1 MLLSAVMI
9 FGMLPVNALA
19 SEVEILMEE
28 DISVA
33 ETAAPETTAAPVE
46 TEAAVAETTQPVQA
60 PVETVPVT
68 EAAPVQEEP
77 VPAVA
82 ETEAAAAAEET
93 EPAFTVTSYTAV
105 PDQMQLTD
113 EELFR
118 GYAEQ
123 QLYGTQV
130 QTFGTAGGAQL
141 SGDEKKAYDALVP
154 YLKQIASGQR
164 TDATIH
170 LGISL
175 GNQNFTGTME
185 NYDADTEVQFTGSDF
200 DQPSLTNVL
209 RALLADMPYELYWFD
224 KVTGVSDLVI
234 SAGGNLHI
242 VFNFQVAANYRG
254 ADALTADASKTGAA
268 AATAAAAQAVVDS
281 VEADENVKTDYD
293 KLVAYK
299 DWICRAVSYNTNA
312 AATNS
317 FVRNSDPWQVIY
329 VFDGDTSTKVVC
341 EGYSKAFQYLCD
353 LTEFDGDVVCY
364 SVTGTMGGGTGA
376 GAHMWNIVTIQGQNY
391 LVDVTNSDS
400 GTAGA
405 NGQLFLAGVPA
416 NANGSYTIS
425 GVTFTYDESTQSL
438 WENSTV
444 LNMSEASFDPAA
456 ATVVGS
462 GSCGS
467 YATWTLDSNGLLT
480 ISGRGAMEDY
490 LLYYDAATPSNAP
503 WDFNAVKKVVVEEN
517 ITHIGNAA
525 FRGCVNLTEVTLP
538 DTVYTIGQGAFEG
551 TQIVTIDLPADLIRL
566 GEQAFRDCTA
576 LTEVILPDAL
586 EEVGN
591 VVFENCTSLKS
602 ATWPAGV
609 TTVSWS
615 AFRNCSA
622 LESVELPDNLIYI
635 DDNAFAYCG
644 ALEAIDLPSGLETI
658 GNGAFFASGLRSIT
672 IPRACEYIG
681 GSAILTLYLQEIQ
694 VEEGNSE
701 YYASDG
707 VLFSGSRLLVFPRGR
722 GGEYT
727 IPDTITSIDA
737 SAFSWTSLE
746 SLTIPAN
753 VTEIPEN
760 SFDGG
765 NSLLKE
771 VHFQGDAQSDWEN
784 IFGEAE
790 CIGYYPPD
798 NDTWKAGRRHLIGMN
813 VTWLEEGSQA
823 EEEDPV
829 EPSEPTNPEI
839 PGEWTVKTQADFVS
853 ELNAAISAGNTDYT
867 LYQQVLTLDS
877 DLTITLPDGFGVYI
891 NSAAIVIPQGKTL
904 TVNGGQNGSG
914 ITFNQGYLNVDGTL
928 NMNAALFLNDNST
941 ATVNGTLNSNVALHV
956 GFWKQDNAAYTAG
969 TLTVNGTMNN
979 RGFFNIAPSNSNC
992 GGIVTVNGTLNS
1004 LRNEPDAE
1012 GNAMHGF
1019 IQLDGTMNVNSGATL
1034 SVAAEIW
1041 NGGILVGGDA
1051 TLAVQSGVD
1060 LSGVEPAMIIY
1071 YPQSNANVSGIPN
1084 NLLLASYEVYST
1096 EEMVSTI
1103 NTINASGYANAEIHP
1118 MGGFLLEQSVT
1129 IPENTVLVLD
1139 NPDHDNYYW
1148 LGMGIGN
1155 NSTLTNNGQIFI
1167 NDWARLAIEG
1177 GSSLVNNGYI
1187 GIAPNGWLMH
1197 MGEFEDNGTVESEG
1211 QFNDGT
1217 MSHDDLVAH
1226 LANANGWVHEMT
1238 TRLERDLTIDLPNG
1252 FFLDTYGRLIVPSGV
1267 TLTLNGN
1274 VEFVGWGEINVED
1287 GGTLIINGTLTIP
1300 EDRGWVN
1307 IYPGAE
1313 CQINGTVNGEIN
1325 YIEGEDPGDTEPYI
1339 SSYWVHDFGEGFFM
1353 NEQYQEN
1360 RQAQMSPGVN
1370 FMWIFYLNVWD
1381 EDAGQWVRTP
1391 LKPEQLGTE
1400 GYVNLVSL
1408 SEYDWAEFKPGEP
1421 NTDCFVNVVIPNE
1434 MAAWDTIAY
1443 ITYNHNGNVLKMP
1456 IYLERDRAAGFYSG
1470 PVASNA
1476 TWMQFGMQINPFG
1489 GNTFYLII
1497 TDEVMTAQNVRM
1509 TNHADKVT
1517 MTKVSNTVYRFDVK
1531 DEVAAN
1537 MWQTGSFH
1545 VNVEVDMYQDGEFQY
1560 TWQRDLSCNPK
1571 DLGRYDAWF
1580 RINGETYT
1588 YYAEGDGFLVSGP
1601 NGSQVGTLPSG
1612 VFYDY
1617 DNNILTLQNATL
1629 EELGLSYHWQERDNQ
1644 GNLVPGGDEHY
1655 DLPNQN
1661 LTLNLIGSNT
1671 ISCDYDAALSLDND
1685 IHVTIGGSGSLYLF
1699 SDNGTGHTNEW
1710 GNYAFNTVQVNGHLT
1725 IAGNT
1730 TVTAEIAGIGKHG
1743 DNDAWLH
1750 AVCGNNGAYLT
1761 VTDSATLNAKLPQ
1774 GARRYDDTDD
1784 YWGGY
1789 AGIENMDGITVEE
1802 NGKLNTDTLNVSD
1815 GRSFTQ
1821 TGGTVT
1827 LNPVG
1832 GIWVDNEGTVGVNYE
1847 GFWMSGGRLDLSGGT
1862 LTINAQVS
1870 SGENG
1875 NFTGIGTENSVVNIS
1890 GGTLNINSNS
1900 QGCSL
1905 GIGCQFNEQGPIAG
1919 TGSTLNVSGGT
1930 ININTAMAM
1939 NAAMDVYPISTA
1951 NFTGGT
1957 INVDMAHF
1965 YFGAVKDNE
1974 PAIIWDG
1981 TTLNGDCVG
1990 IHLDGSFEMRSGT
2003 IHLENLG
2010 FLEANGMVA
2019 INGGTIDLDNSIMRV
2034 NMGTGLAGN
2043 AYVDID
2049 IDDTILAEP
2058 IHAALQNDMY
2068 LSLNDNARID
2078 IDIAGLTGT
2087 DRVIHGILNNGTF
2100 HQMDNATVTVNSDA
2114 NAPVMLSVGQLLL
2127 NDGTLS
2133 LNGGNIALV
2142 QAHDYERSEENRSM
2156 TQVIDGTLNA
2166 NGGRLGILVNGLVV
2180 IEDANGTI
2188 NASARGAANNDI
2200 STWPVAIFVEKQTGN
2215 ADLTGEN
2222 VSEFIVNGGT
2232 VNLTA
2237 VDTSNNEACSK
2248 GLVAWYAPV
2257 VVNGQGETIN
2267 IEAEMAVYSASESAE
2282 ETYFHGDIS
2291 FFDVDANTY
2300 RNLTAI
2306 PMGDG
2311 YVHTVKNGDE
2321 YVGKMVIASGV
2332 DTGLVTQNQL
2342 QAALDA
2348 AWAAGEHEYHLHQMV
2363 TVTSDWV
2370 LSLPENF
2377 VLYVDGTRAGIT
2389 VSSGATLYVNGGMNG
2404 SSITFNQS
2412 TLNVE
2417 GELVLNN
2424 DIFLND
2430 SSTANVSGKLVNNV
2444 ALHVGYWRAGTLNI
2458 TGTLDN
2464 YGYLNIGAITANG
2477 GGTVNVEGTLNN
2489 LSDEEQ
2495 GLNGFI
2501 EHHGVMNVNGTL
2513 NNNMG
2518 MVVCG
2523 GVYIRGTVNNN
2534 SNSIE
2539 MLDEIFPEN
2548 EQTLEI
2554 IAYTGA
2560 VVNNN
2565 GSILN
2570 ASHGVLDLS
2579 KARYNHGQF
2588 PNGEAAE
2595 VLTAYFDDGTVAM
2608 VKGVAIANIYLRYE
2622 GANAQSAMDMVDY
2635 AGANRYGKYIIR
2647 VNGEMTIPEG
2657 AELVINEDSYLVVLY
2672 DGHLILNGT
2681 VYNRG
2686 TMRLF
2691 GADLTIGIDGWLS
2704 NTGLLETFDTGNGNY
2719 RRPQITVDGTM
2730 ENYITGTMDLN
2741 AADCIPGNGMIGN
2754 DLVDGEMGTIEG
2766 LDISRQTVWTGISD
2780 GNGQEQLKSLIQWIR
2795 DEGYRNGMLWLAV
2808 DTTITEQV
2816 IVPENITI
2824 IMQDGEQNGR
2834 KRPTTLTI
2842 APINNETL
2850 EGGWLYSEGYLN
2862 ITESSKIVNNGL
2874 FVIGKNLL
2882 NLMEGA
2888 TIENNGQL
2896 NNMGL
2901 ARIREGSTLINNG
2914 LIQNGS
2920 STGDASMNVEGE
2932 YIHGEN
2938 ASLENMFVVRN
2949 DGIVA
2954 HRAFGVDM
2962 HLQKLVHTI
2971 REELPLHNEASLLRY
2986 FDIVSHSGYI
2996 GGNVYILRDMD
3007 MRSNWYVEPLDWEDE
3022 KYSGFDVDVYV
3033 DGCTLTVP
3041 EVYNTLG
3048 ANTSFYVRNG
3058 GKIDIQGAMFL
3069 HTDMLIQ
3076 DGGTLNVDGTM
3087 NAGTVYVYEGGT
3099 LVANGN
3105 WRGYNPHNYGG
3116 TITGS
3121 AFAMTQ
3127 DQLENLLAQ
3136 AEQDQW
3142 SQVSLRTTFTLERD
3156 LTLNTHLNIMGKGI
3170 KLIVPEGVTL
3180 TIGERAHVAIWHQGE
3195 VEVHGKLVNNG
3206 TVQVGSFGPE
3216 DGITGTLTSDGEIH
3230 NNNSV
3235 YVSSSGQLI
3244 AHGLWI
3250 GNRPE
3255 VAEGGIVGGTAFEM
3269 DQDALEDLIANGQP
3283 LRSQVTLDSN
3293 LVLEG
3298 SLTISSGGHLIVP
3311 KGKTLTVKGYLF
3323 VENGGKIDVEAG
3335 GKLVNNGGIYNHDC
3349 YSNGYIHV
3357 AGSYSGKGIF
3367 QVDAV
3372 MNKIADVTGVAIR
3385 NLNLNYNNAD
3395 EETLHY
3401 AIEAGVGYGMVT
3413 VYTSNTEALAITE
3426 DVTIPANLTLL
3437 INGEA
3442 EIEENVTVTVNGS
3455 LVVYHFEGVNNYVIH
3470 GSLTNN
3476 GSLIL
3481 NKGSYLNIFGDYFGN
3496 APINNGGTIT
3506 PKAQSVTIEAVENIT
3521 IDDKGKANIEQGD
3534 PAPVLRTVVDN
3545 GIAGL
3550 QAVTWTSS
3558 NKKVVDAAQIIDNG
3572 DGTYTI
3578 PVIGGGTTKLTATA
3592 IDGSKK
3598 SDFINL
3604 TVTPAQVKT
3613 LTLTPSELILD
3624 KAGLTDV
3631 ASRTFTI
3638 GAEAQDKHGN
3648 TMTLDKKA
3656 IKWTSSDTKLA
3667 SVKVN
3672 NDGSATLTIA
3682 AGKDGTATITA
3693 QSTDLA
3699 KAAATMTVTVYD
3711 KAPKLGA
3718 AAVTLNPRMETGVN
3732 VALIPGYQNAIEDVS
3747 IDSGLDAVYDPETQ
3761 LLNIKGDP
3769 DLKNGNLNT
3778 KVTVTCEEGEYTLNL
3793 KVTVKST
3800 IPSITIKQNTKMD
3813 LFYKGSTTTLTV
3825 TAKDT
3830 AVVGLELAETDDFY
3844 MDEDGVIHFA
3854 EDLADKYADNAKYK
3868 PDTKADLLVYLEGYS
3883 QPVEKA
3889 ITIGTSATK
3898 LSLSTEPA
3906 SSMVNTNEKF
3916 GMGLE
3921 MFFQLYNKTEKQ
3933 VLDLEDTDVIVITGY
3948 EDEVTTLTDSDELS
3962 LTLKEAKKTTLNIS
3976 VQKED
3981 WMYPVTLKHNVIV
3994 TDKDPAVKLGKS
4006 TLKLN
4011 SNVPNLTDSTSAV
4024 LSNGNLPL
4032 TGFGTDDLFV
4042 STAKEGSDAWS
4053 NAQMIRVEY
4062 ENAGNGGDI
4071 VASILPGMTPKAG
4084 TYTFTAVPD
4093 VNGVDLKA
4101 VTVKVSISSAE
4112 PKLTLGAKGK
4122 LDAIVPESKIVYTVN
4137 KIANVE
4143 GKLDDIVISGIEVNG
4158 ETMDTDLFTLS
4169 DLAVDDKGKQYFT
4182 LGLNPDVQYSTK
4194 ATYKVTFTYELCG
4207 ETFEVKPVNVKVSQS
4222 SLKTKATPEVYVPGQ
4237 AAMAVNL
4244 QLTAPVGAQLAEVV
4258 VNEAKTAKELI
4269 AALDAS
4275 AIGRNL
4281 LEEPEANADLVLTIA
4296 NGSGLAAG
4304 KSYKLALDIIPVGN
4318 ASDAKLTT
4326 VTVNIKIAK

>member
-1 MLLSAVMI
+1 MTNIWKRSIAMLLSAVMI

-200 DQPSLTNVL
+200 DQASLTNVL

-329 VFDGDTSTKVVC
+329 VFDGDTTTKVVC

-444 LNMSEASFDPAA
+444 LNMSEASFDPA
-456 ATVVGS
+456 GS
-462 GSCGS
+462 GAVGM
-467 YATWTLDSNGLLT
+467 T
-480 ISGRGAMEDY
+480 
-490 LLYYDAATPSNAP
+490 DAEFLAAL
-503 WDFNAVKKVVVEEN
+503 
-517 ITHIGNAA
+517 NAA
-525 FRGCVNLTEVTLP
+525 IANGNTEFSLHQETLTLTGN
-538 DTVYTIGQGAFEG
+538 T
-551 TQIVTIDLPADLIRL
+551 TIDLPDGFVLY
-566 GEQAFRDCTA
+566 
-576 LTEVILPDAL
+576 V
-586 EEVGN
+586 N
-591 VVFENCTSLKS
+591 S
-602 ATWPAGV
+602 ATLNVPAGV
-609 TTVSWS
+609 
-615 AFRNCSA
+615 
-622 LESVELPDNLIYI
+622 
-635 DDNAFAYCG
+635 
-644 ALEAIDLPSGLETI
+644 
-658 GNGAFFASGLRSIT
+658 
-672 IPRACEYIG
+672 
-681 GSAILTLYLQEIQ
+681 
-694 VEEGNSE
+694 
-701 YYASDG
+701 
-707 VLFSGSRLLVFPRGR
+707 
-722 GGEYT
+722 
-727 IPDTITSIDA
+727 
-737 SAFSWTSLE
+737 
-746 SLTIPAN
+746 
-753 VTEIPEN
+753 
-760 SFDGG
+760 
-765 NSLLKE
+765 
-771 VHFQGDAQSDWEN
+771 
-784 IFGEAE
+784 
-790 CIGYYPPD
+790 
-798 NDTWKAGRRHLIGMN
+798 
-813 VTWLEEGSQA
+813 
-823 EEEDPV
+823 
-829 EPSEPTNPEI
+829 
-839 PGEWTVKTQADFVS
+839 
-853 ELNAAISAGNTDYT
+853 
-867 LYQQVLTLDS
+867 
-877 DLTITLPDGFGVYI
+877 
-891 NSAAIVIPQGKTL
+891 TL
-904 TVNGGQNGSG
+904 TVNGGQNGSS

-928 NMNAALFLNDNST
+928 NMNTALFLNDNST

-979 RGFFNIAPSNSNC
+979 RGYLNIAPAGTNC
-992 GGIVTVNGTLNS
+992 GAVVTINGTLNS

-1060 LSGVEPAMIIY
+1060 LSGVEPAMIVY
-1071 YPQSNANVSGIPN
+1071 YPQSEANVSGIPN
-1084 NLLLASYEVYST
+1084 NLLMVSYEVYST

-1103 NTINASGYANAEIHP
+1103 NTINANGYANAEIHP

-1148 LGMGIGN
+1148 MGMGVGN

-1211 QFNDGT
+1211 QVNDGT
-1217 MSHDDLVAH
+1217 MSQDELEAH
-1226 LANANGWVHEMT
+1226 LEGANGWVHEMT

-1252 FFLDTYGRLIVPSGV
+1252 FFLDTYGRLIVPNGV
-1267 TLTLNGN
+1267 TLILNGT

-1325 YIEGEDPGDTEPYI
+1325 YIEGEEPGDTEPYI
-1339 SSYWVHDFGEGFFM
+1339 SSYWVHDFGEGFFL

-1360 RQAQMSPGVN
+1360 RQAQMSPGVD

-1421 NTDCFVNVVIPNE
+1421 NTDCFMNVVIPNE

-1497 TDEVMTAQNVRM
+1497 TDEVMTPQNVRM

-1710 GNYAFNTVQVNGHLT
+1710 GNYAFNTVQVNGRLT

-1832 GIWVDNEGTVGVNYE
+1832 GIWVNNEGTVGVNYE

-2019 INGGTIDLDNSIMRV
+2019 INGGTIDLDNSIMSV

-2078 IDIAGLTGT
+2078 IDIAGLASK
-2087 DRVIHGILNNGTF
+2087 DRIIHGILNNGTF

-2142 QAHDYERSEENRSM
+2142 QAHDYERPEENRSM

-2424 DIFLND
+2424 AIFLND

-2464 YGYLNIGAITANG
+2464 YGYLNIGAITANS

-2554 IAYTGA
+2554 VAYTGA

-2741 AADCIPGNGMIGN
+2741 AADCITGNGMIGN

-2780 GNGQEQLKSLIQWIR
+2780 GNGQEQLKSLIQWIG

-2938 ASLENMFVVRN
+2938 ASLENMFVVKN

-2971 REELPLHNEASLLRY
+2971 SEELPLHNEASLLRY

-3022 KYSGFDVDVYV
+3022 KYSDFDVDVYV

-3069 HTDMLIQ
+3069 NADMLIQ

-3099 LVANGN
+3099 LIANGN

-3142 SQVSLRTTFTLERD
+3142 SQVSLRVPLVLERD
-3156 LTLNTHLNIMGKGI
+3156 MELNSTLILNGTGVTLTI
-3170 KLIVPEGVTL
+3170 PEGVTL
-3180 TIGERAHVAIWHQGE
+3180 TITDRGSIFAWFGAKVENLGTIENHGMIRIITDGEMTSSGT
-3195 VEVHGKLVNNG
+3195 VNNIG
-3206 TVQVGSFGPE
+3206 DVYVNMGGSLIA
-3216 DGITGTLTSDGEIH
+3216 DGIWLG
-3230 NNNSV
+3230 NPP
-3235 YVSSSGQLI
+3235 
-3244 AHGLWI
+3244 I
-3250 GNRPE
+3250 GDE
-3255 VAEGGIVGGTAFEM
+3255 ESTIGGSAFVK

-3283 LRSQVTLDSN
+3283 LHSQVTLERN

-3298 SLTISSGGHLIVP
+3298 NLTISSGGHLIVP

-3323 VENGGKIDVEAG
+3323 VENGGKVDVEAG

-3372 MNKIADVTGVAIR
+3372 MNKTADVTGVNIK

-3395 EETLHY
+3395 EETLHC

-3521 IDDKGKANIEQGD
+3521 VDDKGKANIEQGD

-3604 TVTPAQVKT
+3604 TVAPAQVKT

-3624 KAGLTDV
+3624 KAELTDA

-3638 GAEAQDKHGN
+3638 GAEAQDKYGN

-3699 KAAATMTVTVYD
+3699 KTTATMTVMVYD

-3718 AAVTLNPRMETGVN
+3718 AAVTLNPKMETGVN

-3778 KVTVTCEEGEYTLNL
+3778 KLTVTCEEGEYTLNL

-3854 EDLADKYADNAKYK
+3854 EDLADKYADNPKYK

-3981 WMYPVTLKHNVIV
+3981 WMYPVTLKHNVTV

-4042 STAKEGSDAWS
+4042 STAKEDSDAWN

-4071 VASILPGMTPKAG
+4071 VASILPGMKPKAG

-4093 VNGVDLKA
+4093 VNGVNLKA

-4122 LDAIVPESKIVYTVN
+4122 LDAIVPESEIVYTVN

-4158 ETMDTDLFTLS
+4158 EAQDTELFTLS

-4281 LEEPEANADLVLTIA
+4281 LEEPTANADLVLTIA